1 MSVKEGRGMRW
12 KERATKGH
20 AKRVAIITIEF
31 ELSGILL
38 LDPVSQA
45 DVLLDLP
52 PFISVLL
59 GLDGPVVGLAE
70 GMFRIPNDFCY
81 RI

>member
-1 MSVKEGRGMRW
+1 MRW

-20 AKRVAIITIEF
+20 AKRVAIIAIEF
-31 ELSGILL
+31 EYELSGILL

-52 PFISVLL
+52 PFVPVLL
-59 GLDGPVVGLAE
+59 GLDGPIIGFTE
-70 GMFRIPNDFCY
+70 GMFGVPYDFRDY
-81 RI
+81 I